1 VTSLSLPSPGLITST
16 STPIVVAQQ
25 TDKNEEI
32 SQIEQRS
39 MLKRQRK
46 QAQSAKTEQ
55 EVYSHPT
62 WVRSIIIHCVPKNWT
77 TKLMVVTREGLILT
91 DSFTVRLS
99 HKFATKVIAKNPTT
113 P

>member
-55 EVYSHPT
+55 EVYSHP
-62 WVRSIIIHCVPKNWT
+62 IIIHCVPKNWT